1 MEQEEQF
8 FACPYCFE
16 NISMVLDKTI
26 DDEQSYVED
35 CEVCCKPIQLVY
47 SCQDGEV
54 LEFSAAT
61 LDE

>member
-1 MEQEEQF
+1 
-8 FACPYCFE
+8 
-16 NISMVLDKTI
+16 MVLDKTI